1 MHRVIGLLLLLT
13 CCSVVQAKEK
23 TRYFA
28 LSGGCITSAPQ
39 YILYNN
45 LPATITATTASG
57 GSCTSY
63 SYQWQRSSDN
73 VFFTDIPGA
82 TGQNLSFTAPLPNS
96 PPTTYFQR
104 RTVCGNEVAY
114 AGSAVV
120 NMIEKFFYNVETS
133 GSFTRNN
140 CAFGATPATYTYVV
154 RANKYSSPLS
164 QADVDAKA
172 QKDVTDSG
180 QYYANNNA
188 VCTWYSVPKSG
199 IYTRNNCGTG
209 GAGGSY
215 TYVVNDR
222 KYTSNT
228 SQTDADAKAQK
239 EVTDSGQVY
248 ANRLAVCTW
257 LNVAASGTYTKNN
270 CTGETTPTSVAY
282 NVIAGKYSSNISQ
295 TDADAKAQ
303 KEVAD
308 SGQVY
313 ANRNGVCQNL
323 FVSMLSG
330 ATDPGPFSVTVKN
343 ASGTV
348 IFSATRDFENLP
360 LAYAVPAASGYTVEV
375 ASMGTTYVE
384 VNGQPKTVNSAGASW
399 NPGNIITIHI
409 SGNVRY
415 YNDAQS
421 TTFFKSCPSGYQGSP
436 VPFGVAANT
445 YGSFVSKQD
454 ANQQA
459 LNFINANGQTNADN
473 TGTCTLIQNVT
484 ITLNNSF
491 RLNELYGSTVSFYR
505 SGSLVQTVT
514 FPSTI
519 TGTVPVTLPAGSYTM
534 TFTIPKLGQ
543 PFSMS
548 YKLLPTNTIW
558 SQSSGQYTITTG
570 TVTFAFG
577 TAYTLTAS
585 TIL

>member
-1 MHRVIGLLLLLT
+1 MHRIIGLLLLLT
-13 CCSVVQAKEK
+13 CCFVAQAKEK
-23 TRYFA
+23 TDYFA

-39 YILYNN
+39 YVLYNN
-45 LPATITATTASG
+45 LPATITATAASG

-73 VFFTDIPGA
+73 VFFTDLPGA
-82 TGQNLSFTAPLPNS
+82 TGQNLSFTAALPNS
-96 PPTTYFQR
+96 PQTTYFQR

-114 AGSAVV
+114 TGSAVV
-120 NMIEKFFYNVETS
+120 NMIAQFFYNVAAS
-133 GSFTRNN
+133 KAFTPS
-140 CAFGATPATYTYVV
+140 CSVGATGQTYTYVV
-154 RANKYSSPLS
+154 PANKYQSPFS
-164 QADVDAKA
+164 QADADAQA
-172 QKDVTDSG
+172 QKNITDSG
-180 QYYANNNA
+180 QYYANVKG
-188 VCTWYSVPKSG
+188 VCLWYSVQKSG
-199 IYTRNNCGTG
+199 VYTRNNCGTG
-209 GAGGSY
+209 GTGGSY
-215 TYVVNDR
+215 NYIVNAQ
-222 KYTSNT
+222 KYTSAL
-228 SQTDADAKAQK
+228 SQADADAKAQK

-248 ANRLAVCTW
+248 ANRLTACSW

-270 CTGETTPTSVAY
+270 CTGSTTPTSVAY

-295 TDADAKAQ
+295 ADADAKAQ

-343 ASGTV
+343 PSGIV

-375 ASMGTTYVE
+375 ASMSTTYVE
-384 VNGQPKTVNSAGASW
+384 INGQPKTVNSAGATWLAGS
-399 NPGNIITIHI
+399 IITMHI
-409 SGNVRY
+409 SGNMRY

-421 TTFFKSCPSGYQGSP
+421 ITFFKSCPSGYTGSP
-436 VPFGVAANT
+436 VPFGVAENT

-459 LNFINANGQTNADN
+459 LNYINANGQTNANN

-514 FPSTI
+514 FPATE

-548 YKLLPTNTIW
+548 YKLQPPGTIW